1 MIRGYIPEKFGY
13 SMGSDSDFRH
23 FKYVPKYLEPARAD
37 KLLNL
42 MLEKT
47 EWETEILRM
56 YGKSIPAPRLTAW
69 FSDPSISYRYSGKE
83 RFGKPLTTEL
93 HQLRRVLDDRLNS
106 SFNFVLANLYRD
118 GNDYVGWHAD
128 DESDLG
134 NCPLIASISLGA
146 SRRFRVRHN
155 RRKVTESIDL
165 THGSLLIMYGNSQ
178 LNFKHCISKTKKY
191 VTKRIN
197 LTFRTITH
205 EI

>member
-1 MIRGYIPEKFGY
+1 MIQSCKPVKFAQ
-13 SMGSDSDFRH
+13 SMGTDCDFRQ
-23 FKYVPKYLEPARAD
+23 FKYVPQYLDSTRAD

-42 MLEKT
+42 ILEKT
-47 EWETEILRM
+47 KWETEILRL

-69 FSDPSISYRYSGKE
+69 FSDPLVSYRYSGKE

-93 HQLRRVLDDRLNS
+93 HQLRCALKGSLNS
-106 SFNFVLANLYRD
+106 AFNFVLANLYRD

-134 NCPLIASISLGA
+134 NYPLIASISLGA

-155 RRKVTESIDL
+155 TRGVIEFIDL

-178 LNFKHCISKTKKY
+178 LNFKHCIAKTKKQ
-191 VTKRIN
+191 VAKRIN
-197 LTFRTITH
+197 LTFRTITQK
-205 EI
+205 I